1 MLYLSVLTC
10 SRNSFS
16 SAASVAGQRFSTDSR
31 PTTRWPT
38 SGSRLSADPPAST
51 VVVDSY
57 SYRTPAGNSRPPST
71 TSAEH
76 GGVGDS
82 DNSSSKRS
90 ENARDALQSVEN
102 IIISGMWGTAA
113 DERSIT
119 DHDNNDDEQII
130 LKYIGRLNDNINII
144 IGILLVGE

>member
-16 SAASVAGQRFSTDSR
+16 SAASVAGQRFSTVSR

-76 GGVGDS
+76 GDS
-82 DNSSSKRS
+82 DNSNSKRS
-90 ENARDALQSVEN
+90 ENARSALQSVEN
-102 IIISGMWGTAA
+102 IIVSGMWGTAAAAA

-119 DHDNNDDEQII
+119 DHDEQII
-130 LKYIGRLNDNINII
+130 VKYIGRLNDNINMI
-144 IGILLVGE
+144 IGISLVGE